1 MRLLNKL
8 LIGLLFL
15 SFPVYA
21 GYTNIQRVMFEAGHT
36 APYNDEYVQRVI
48 VGQAKIM
55 PNGSIV
61 NLPHPSHI
69 QSTLIFPEF
78 KIIEEEPASL
88 ATWTV
93 FFLVQAADIWSTKKA
108 LAYDCVYELNPL
120 LPRVPEVHEMVLLKT
135 AIFGSILP
143 EIQKRQTI
151 TNEILMPTLMLTSVV
166 VHSNLRVLEKAKKH
180 CNKR

>member
-55 PNGSIV
+55 P
-61 NLPHPSHI
+61 I